1 VFDLLLSYQP
11 KSLGRLQG
19 VMKITAHLLTLLLR
33 QHNKSLGLTLSIE
46 AAPIA
51 ANADAQEA
59 AERSLRNK
67 FGRLSNRRILSV
79 LRPTAEKVDELRGL
93 PDKQLLDDWF
103 TEFTRLRSEMQK
115 AP

>member
-1 VFDLLLSYQP
+1 MLPLDEYQA
-11 KSLGRLQG
+11 LVR
-19 VMKITAHLLTLLLR
+19 
-33 QHNKSLGLTLSIE
+33 
-46 AAPIA
+46 
-51 ANADAQEA
+51 ADAQEA

-79 LRPTAEKVDELRGL
+79 LRPTAERVDELRGL
-93 PDKQLLDDWF
+93 SDKQLLDDWF